1 MCRTLIIQ
9 KEGGSS
15 RENSRGPAQKLLV
28 EGRTGFSG
36 CQIYAF
42 SPLPHRPNEE
52 ELRMKNV
59 DDNTPAVGK
68 QLAGDRSFS
77 LYLPFLP
84 PPFLSIQIKRH
95 LFLRLLQKASE
106 AKLPIG

>member
-9 KEGGSS
+9 KEGGSR
-15 RENSRGPAQKLLV
+15 RENSRCQAQKLLV
-28 EGRTGFSG
+28 DGRTGFSG

-59 DDNTPAVGK
+59 DDNTPAVGYCE
-68 QLAGDRSFS
+68 DRTESNYES
-77 LYLPFLP
+77 NFLNWNWN
-84 PPFLSIQIKRH
+84 IVGYN
-95 LFLRLLQKASE
+95 
-106 AKLPIG
+106 PIYHSPQ